1 MKNTQNKAQFIGSQ
15 IKKARETKGISQLD
29 LAKQLGFESATAIS
43 LIENGDR
50 KVTAEN
56 LEKIANSFKGIA
68 KSYALQAGREL
79 RILVDPDSIND
90 DEAIL
95 MARDMRKK
103 IEEEM
108 EYPGQIKIVVIR
120 EKRVIETAK

>member
-15 IKKARETKGISQLD
+15 IKKARENKGISQLD

-56 LEKIANSFKGIA
+56 LEKIANLLQIDIQSLLGIDTE
-68 KSYALQAGREL
+68 KMDVSVALRAEKDITKEDQ
-79 RILVDPDSIND
+79 D
-90 DEAIL
+90 AIL
-95 MARDMRKK
+95 HFIEMAKNKK
-103 IEEEM
+103 N
-108 EYPGQIKIVVIR
+108 GR
-120 EKRVIETAK
+120 